1 MKCYNN
7 KEKRGAWYREV
18 ENLPFTKQVEIYKVM
33 NMRDNLDVVKE
44 GFYLYKTRVSIVKK
58 IKENEV
64 IE

>member
-1 MKCYNN
+1 
-7 KEKRGAWYREV
+7 
-18 ENLPFTKQVEIYKVM
+18 M

-44 GFYLYKTRVSIVKK
+44 GFYLYNARVSIVKK